1 MIKPMYLQSK
11 GMSPFFLDTYKGML
25 YSYIILIL
33 YEINKLVQ
41 NKMGELKMERI
52 TSFSVDHQKLT
63 KGVYVSR
70 IDGDLITYDIRMT
83 QPNVEPA
90 LKPEAAHTIEHI
102 GATLLRNGKYKDQ
115 VIYFGPMGCMTGFYL
130 IVRDLDL
137 EVIKEVVKDVYSQIS
152 SWDQEIPGAKEEE
165 CGNYTFMDLAEAKKA
180 ANYFV
185 NSKWEHEYHLL

>member
-1 MIKPMYLQSK
+1 
-11 GMSPFFLDTYKGML
+11 ML
-25 YSYIILIL
+25 YSYIILII

-52 TSFSVDHQKLT
+52 TSFSVDHRKLT

-137 EVIKEVVKDVYSQIS
+137 EVIKEVVKDVYSQIA
-152 SWDQEIPGAKEEE
+152 SWDQEIPEAKEEE
-165 CGNYTFMDLAEAKKA
+165 CGNYTFMDLEAA
-180 ANYFV
+180 DYFV

>member
-1 MIKPMYLQSK
+1 M
-11 GMSPFFLDTYKGML
+11 
-25 YSYIILIL
+25 
-33 YEINKLVQ
+33 NKLVQ

-52 TSFSVDHQKLT
+52 TSFSVDHRKLT

-102 GATLLRNGKYKDQ
+102 GATLLRNGKYKDR

-130 IVRDLDL
+130 IVRGLDL
-137 EVIKEVVKDVYSQIS
+137 EVIKEVVKDVYSQIA
-152 SWDQEIPGAKEEE
+152 SWNQEIPGAKEEE

>member
-1 MIKPMYLQSK
+1 
-11 GMSPFFLDTYKGML
+11 
-25 YSYIILIL
+25 
-33 YEINKLVQ
+33 
-41 NKMGELKMERI
+41 MERI
-52 TSFSVDHQKLT
+52 TSFSVDHRKLT

-137 EVIKEVVKDVYSQIS
+137 EIIKGIVKDVYTQI
-152 SWDQEIPGAKEEE
+152 
-165 CGNYTFMDLAEAKKA
+165 CLLYTSPSPRDRG
-180 ANYFV
+180 
-185 NSKWEHEYHLL
+185 

>member
-1 MIKPMYLQSK
+1 
-11 GMSPFFLDTYKGML
+11 ML
-25 YSYIILIL
+25 YSYIILII

-52 TSFSVDHQKLT
+52 TSFSVDHRKLT

-102 GATLLRNGKYKDQ
+102 GATLLRNGKYKDR

-137 EVIKEVVKDVYSQIS
+137 EVIKEVVKDVYSQIA
-152 SWDQEIPGAKEEE
+152 SWNQEIPGAKEEE
-165 CGNYTFMDLAEAKKA
+165 CGNYTFVDLAEAKKA